1 MLQNKKMN
9 RNLVW
14 GKPNMIL
21 QDSDKKEKR
30 RARNKEQDRSD
41 QDNYPGI
48 CRHAGESN
56 EFS

>member
-1 MLQNKKMN
+1 MN